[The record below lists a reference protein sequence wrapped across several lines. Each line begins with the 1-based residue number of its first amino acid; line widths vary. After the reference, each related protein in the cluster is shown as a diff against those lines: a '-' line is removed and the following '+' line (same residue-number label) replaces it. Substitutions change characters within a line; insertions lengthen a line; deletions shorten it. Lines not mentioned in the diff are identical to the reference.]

1 MRSRNVPLSAI
12 PHIAIPAPNPVHT
25 SAHAPTDAPT
35 DVPTDAPIDAP
46 DHADT
51 MSGVAC

>member
-1 MRSRNVPLSAI
+1 MRSRNVPLTAI
-12 PHIAIPAPNPVHT
+12 PHIAIPARNPVHT
-25 SAHAPTDAPT
+25 PAHAPTDL
-35 DVPTDAPIDAP
+35 PTDAH